1 MPRIQGSERL
11 LAEEAEQV
19 VPIPVALDRVAVQV
33 TPTGIAVEVQHV
45 AVSHGATYK
54 YTK

>member
-1 MPRIQGSERL
+1 MSGENEK

-33 TPTGIAVEVQHV
+33 APVGIAVEVEHV
-45 AVSHGATYK
+45 AVLYGAAYK